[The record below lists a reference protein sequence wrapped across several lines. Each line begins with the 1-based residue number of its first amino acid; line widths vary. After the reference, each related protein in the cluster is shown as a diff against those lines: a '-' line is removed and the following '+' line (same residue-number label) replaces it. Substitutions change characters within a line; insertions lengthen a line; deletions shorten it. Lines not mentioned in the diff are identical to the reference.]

1 METKDSSKPSDKDEN
16 PNSPPLAR
24 FPTQFVIF
32 SQNHDQVGNRAHG
45 DRLATLVPF
54 EALKLAAATVL
65 LSPNIPLLFM
75 GEEYGETAPFL
86 YFIDHGDQGLIEAV
100 QQGRK
105 SEFAAF
111 GWTDVP
117 DPYAQSTFDQSR
129 LQWTSKK
136 SKEQDFLLKWYQALI
151 AWRKTN
157 PALGPGQKS
166 NELKVQAHAKAKVL
180 TIHRTNQSGPE
191 ALLILSVNKKRSLI
205 AVVK

>member
-1 METKDSSKPSDKDEN
+1 
-16 PNSPPLAR
+16 
-24 FPTQFVIF
+24 
-32 SQNHDQVGNRAHG
+32 
-45 DRLATLVPF
+45 
-54 EALKLAAATVL
+54 
-65 LSPNIPLLFM
+65 M

-86 YFIDHGDQGLIEAV
+86 YFIGHGDEGLIEAV
-100 QQGRK
+100 RQGRK

-117 DPYAQSTFDQSR
+117 DPYAQATFDQSR

-151 AWRKTN
+151 TLRKTN

-191 ALLILSVNKKRSLI
+191 ALLILSVNKKPASLAI
-205 AVVK
+205 KNPTGHWHLLLDSNSQEYGGSNELPAPQNFTLPKETLSFDLPPYAVWIYTGG